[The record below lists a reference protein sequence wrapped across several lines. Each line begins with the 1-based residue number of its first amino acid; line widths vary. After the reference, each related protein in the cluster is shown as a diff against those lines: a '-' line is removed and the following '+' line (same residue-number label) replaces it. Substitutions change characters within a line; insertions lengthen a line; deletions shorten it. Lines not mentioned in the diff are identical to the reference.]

1 MAGMA
6 RTMRAM
12 RAMSNMV
19 LKSIAPQ
26 HVPFIWPSVRN
37 IIAAAMGRLE
47 LSAFWPTEQA
57 VLNGGATLWIVCDEQ
72 QIYGAVITEIQEMEW
87 ARFCMLT
94 AFGGHLKTSLP
105 FLEVIEDYAHAM
117 ECKAIRIM
125 GPNAWQRILPADYLQ
140 TAVVLE
146 KVL

>member
-47 LSAFWPTEQA
+47 LSAFWPMEQA
-57 VLNGGATLWIVCDEQ
+57 VLNGGATLWIVCDGQ
-72 QIYGAVITEIQEMEW
+72 QIYGAVITEINEMGW
-87 ARFCMLT
+87 GLVWMLC
-94 AFGGHLKTSLP
+94 ALGGPLKPRLP
-105 FLEVIEDYAHAM
+105 
-117 ECKAIRIM
+117 
-125 GPNAWQRILPADYLQ
+125 
-140 TAVVLE
+140 
-146 KVL
+146 